1 MACFYNRSALHF
13 SRIVN
18 LGSALVCFAPFVF
31 HKQNKKLHM
40 LCALFS
46 VLLHSIVLSSI
57 PSYRRPVSA
66 RNRPSGWLR
75 MRTTRLLTNHPKHNT
90 SGDIWDAVVYQMF
103 EAPYAVGNRFAV
115 AVSTVIKRS
124 FVLYFCWF
132 FCRSFLLLFCC
143 RCKNEST
150 TNTHTHEFVRE
161 HTFYR
166 AISFLVARYG
176 SRTINRNLFSH
187 HAT

>member
-132 FCRSFLLLFCC
+132 VCRSFLLFFVAGV
-143 RCKNEST
+143 RTSQPQ
-150 TNTHTHEFVRE
+150 TNTHTRVRE
-161 HTFYR
+161 GAH
-166 AISFLVARYG
+166 ILP
-176 SRTINRNLFSH
+176 RNFVPCG
-187 HAT
+187 TVWFEND